1 MHFCLIVSKLTIDN
15 FYDVSKK
22 VVLVYAN
29 YFVTKS
35 VLLFKSWRKQVRKS
49 FAIQVLL
56 FLSVYLNIF
65 NSFYLYY
72 CRRVLRQTTSSSS
85 TYLLQYYWYSSCI
98 YNNKVIDH
106 FVVSVEK
113 GKEKGCIVINQ
124 DLGFWGGFCFC
135 FVLLWLSQ
143 DSSCAGSSSD
153 PYVTTVGEIIL
164 YELNNLVFIIVH
176 NHSVWVGLNWIHR
189 WYFRQ

>member
-124 DLGFWGGFCFC
+124 DLGFWGGFVFVLFC
-135 FVLLWLSQ
+135 FGSLRTVAVQEAVLIR
-143 DSSCAGSSSD
+143 
-153 PYVTTVGEIIL
+153 T
-164 YELNNLVFIIVH
+164 
-176 NHSVWVGLNWIHR
+176 
-189 WYFRQ
+189 